1 MTAAALSQSPK
12 PYEVPEGGLASFL
25 TATVGDWSDE
35 ALNSDNYYDIVK
47 PTAEQLAAFGR
58 VGDDGRKD
66 DRIAH
71 VATGETVI
79 PMAVFEKDPVL
90 KENLFQR
97 MREMGLEPEQYI
109 VGNKLNS
116 INPVT
121 GQPEFILK
129 KLVKGI
135 KKLVKGVVKVF
146 KKIAPIVL
154 SVGLNFLFPGLGA
167 IASGALGSGIGTL
180 VQGGSLKDAFKS
192 ALIGGAVGGLASGVG
207 SVLKGGE
214 FMAGVKSGLPTG
226 LGGGVNPTL
235 PTAGELAS
243 KVTEGTPVV
252 DKTLAEQ
259 VVSEAAAVPP
269 AAPTGAPGTINTTG
283 PVNLLPGP
291 VPGAAEAELAM
302 RAKTAAG
309 GLPQGAT
316 MAGYQGTPLADD
328 AVSSALGLKP
338 AVAKETV
345 MSASPATGM
354 TSLEGTGSSD
364 PGGINAS
371 SVAASSVQQTAD
383 RTFLQKVSDY
393 MFRAGQ
399 SPAEVNAAMAS
410 AKADTIRETLAQLEG
425 LGITGQVAQQAAL
438 KAGEQAAQAAAP
450 GLLAKYG
457 PLMAA
462 GLGIMGLTG
471 GFEQPKMEP
480 IEGLF
485 GDRLPPYPFVQPGS
499 NYQPLAAAKGGEI
512 EYFPRKNGAIYGPG
526 TETSDD
532 IPAMLSD
539 GEFVMTA
546 RAVRGAGNGSRE
558 AGMRRMYDM
567 MRKFEGGAARGY

>member
-1 MTAAALSQSPK
+1 MTAAALPQSQE

-35 ALNSDNYYDIVK
+35 AINSDNYYDIVK

-58 VGDDGRKD
+58 EED

-79 PMAVFEKDPVL
+79 PMAVFEEDPAL
-90 KENLFQR
+90 KEALFAR
-97 MREMGLEPEQYI
+97 MRDMGIEPERYV
-109 VGNKLNS
+109 VGNELNS

-121 GQPEFILK
+121 GQPEFFLK
-129 KLVKGI
+129 KLFKGVK
-135 KKLVKGVVKVF
+135 KAVKGVVKVF
-146 KKIAPIVL
+146 KKVAPIVL
-154 SVGLNFLFPGLGA
+154 SIGLAMTPLGP
-167 IASGALGSGIGTL
+167 IAGAALGSGLGTL

-192 ALIGGAVGGLASGVG
+192 ALIGGAMGGLSSGIG
-207 SVLKGGE
+207 SVMKGGE

-235 PTAGELAS
+235 PSVEELAS
-243 KVTEGTPVV
+243 KVSEGTPVV

-269 AAPTGAPGTINTTG
+269 AVPTGAPGTINTTG

-309 GLPQGAT
+309 GIPQSAT

-328 AVSSALGLKP
+328 AVSSALGFKPTVPKTTQTVVPTAQTPSAPSAEMITDVNKVAQLSAIEGAAKPSIFNSLKNFFTQP
-338 AVAKETV
+338 DKLESLKEVFFTRGLSAPDMQQLILDQTGQNVSMGVAKE
-345 MSASPATGM
+345 
-354 TSLEGTGSSD
+354 L
-364 PGGINAS
+364 
-371 SVAASSVQQTAD
+371 
-383 RTFLQKVSDY
+383 
-393 MFRAGQ
+393 
-399 SPAEVNAAMAS
+399 AEDLAP
-410 AKADTIRETLAQLEG
+410 TILRS
-425 LGITGQVAQQAAL
+425 
-438 KAGEQAAQAAAP
+438 
-450 GLLAKYG
+450 YG
-457 PLMAA
+457 PLAAA
-462 GLGIMGLTG
+462 GLGIMGLAG
-471 GFEQPKMEP
+471 GFEQPEMEP

-499 NYQPLAAAKGGEI
+499 NFQPLGAAKGGEI
-512 EYFPRKNGAIYGPG
+512 EYFPRKNGPIYGPG

-546 RAVRGAGNGSRE
+546 KAVRGAGNGSRE
-558 AGMRRMYDM
+558 AGMQRMYDM
-567 MRKFEGGAARGY
+567 MRNFERGAARGN

>member
-1 MTAAALSQSPK
+1 MTAAALPQSQE

-58 VGDDGRKD
+58 EED

-79 PMAVFEKDPVL
+79 PMAVFEEDPAL
-90 KENLFQR
+90 KEALFAR
-97 MREMGLEPEQYI
+97 MRDMGIEPERYV
-109 VGNKLNS
+109 VGNELNS

-121 GQPEFILK
+121 GQPEFFLK
-129 KLVKGI
+129 KLFKGI
-135 KKLVKGVVKVF
+135 KKAVKGVVKVF

-154 SVGLNFLFPGLGA
+154 SIGLAMTPLGP
-167 IASGALGSGIGTL
+167 IAGAALGSGLGTL
-180 VQGGSLKDAFKS
+180 VQGGSLKEAFKS
-192 ALIGGAVGGLASGVG
+192 ALVGGALGGLSSGIG
-207 SVLKGGE
+207 SVMKGGE

-235 PTAGELAS
+235 PSVEELAS
-243 KVTEGTPVV
+243 KVSEATPVV
-252 DKTLAEQ
+252 DKTVAEQ
-259 VVSEAAAVPP
+259 VVSEATA
-269 AAPTGAPGTINTTG
+269 GG
-283 PVNLLPGP
+283 LPGP

-338 AVAKETV
+338 VPPKETV
-345 MSASPATGM
+345 VSGSPATG
-354 TSLEGTGSSD
+354 TGGAPSPTTGTAITGVQDITAAVRQAAD
-364 PGGINAS
+364 PGFFAS
-371 SVAASSVQQTAD
+371 MKEFFTTGNLDALKQAFLPGTKPEVILERLRDAGFNVSKEVAADIA
-383 RTFLQKVSDY
+383 
-393 MFRAGQ
+393 
-399 SPAEVNAAMAS
+399 AELAP
-410 AKADTIRETLAQLEG
+410 TTLRS
-425 LGITGQVAQQAAL
+425 
-438 KAGEQAAQAAAP
+438 
-450 GLLAKYG
+450 YG
-457 PLMAA
+457 PLAAA

-471 GFEQPKMEP
+471 GFEQPEMEP

-499 NYQPLAAAKGGEI
+499 NYQPLGAAKGGEI
-512 EYFPRKNGAIYGPG
+512 EHFPRKNGPIYGPG

-546 RAVRGAGNGSRE
+546 KAVRGAGNGSRE

-567 MRKFEGGAARGY
+567 MRNFERGAARGN